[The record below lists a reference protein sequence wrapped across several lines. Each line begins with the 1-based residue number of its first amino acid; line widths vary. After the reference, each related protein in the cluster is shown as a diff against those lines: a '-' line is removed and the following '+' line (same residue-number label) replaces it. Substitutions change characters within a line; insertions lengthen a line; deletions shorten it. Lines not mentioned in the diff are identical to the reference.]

1 MADSQYTKTDSFQTS
16 EEHYQ
21 LIVKGVLNWHFLR
34 IFSIMFKNYLTTALR
49 NLWKNKTY
57 SFLNLFGLAI
67 GIACAG
73 FVFLWVEDEIS
84 FDSMYAKKDRLNLV
98 LENWEYPDHT
108 RTFESTPG
116 LMGPAIKAEIPGL
129 ANVCRLDDESATKLF
144 TVGDKAL
151 YSKGR
156 YVDSSFF
163 SMLELPF
170 VEGNEK
176 QAFSQLYS
184 IVLTEKAAQ
193 KFFGTSQNVI
203 GRTVRLNH
211 KQDYVVSAIIK
222 DIPKN
227 STFQFEWLISFDVYF
242 KENDNLLSWG
252 NNSPLTLVEVAPGA
266 SVANINKIL
275 HNYLQTKV
283 TGSIAHGFLFPMTDW
298 HLRWEFDNGKWTGGG
313 RITYVHLFSVIA
325 WIILFIAC
333 INFMNLATARSE
345 KRGREVGVRKVLGAE
360 KGNLVLQFIG
370 EAILMSALAAF
381 IAVLLISLIL
391 PAFNLLTE
399 KQLTMGLLR
408 PSHIGFLLGITLI
421 CGLVA
426 GSYPSLYLSSFNP
439 VIVLKGLKM
448 NTGGAAFIR
457 KGLVVLQFTI
467 SIVLIIGTVI
477 IFQQIQHIKNRNLGF
492 DKDHLIEIPS
502 SDILTNAFPVV
513 KQELLNT
520 GLVEN
525 AALSDHRIIN
535 GGNNTDDLQWQ
546 GKDPNHKVLVSI
558 REVGPDLLKTMGMKL
573 TEGREFTINDSVS
586 RQDRFLHILVTE
598 ALARQMGKGSA
609 VGKMIM
615 SRDSSLRGVVIGV
628 VKDYV
633 YGDMY
638 GQPDPVIFIC
648 HPQVGS
654 YVYVKIKPGS
664 SPEQALAKIETVV
677 KKANPGYPFDYRFVD
692 DQFNNLFENETL
704 ISKLSR
710 VFAVLAIFISCL
722 GLFGLAA
729 FTAERRTKE
738 IGIRK
743 VLGASVPGL
752 TRLLSADL
760 LKPIILS
767 NLVAFPVAWL
777 VMNSWLQS
785 YAYRVHIHAWVF
797 VVAGLAAVG
806 IALATV
812 SFQAVKAAVANPI
825 KSIKSE

>member
-1 MADSQYTKTDSFQTS
+1 MS
-16 EEHYQ
+16 
-21 LIVKGVLNWHFLR
+21 NWHFLGS
-34 IFSIMFKNYLTTALR
+34 FVIMFKNYLKIALR

-73 FVFLWVEDEIS
+73 FVFLWVEDEVG

-98 LENWEYPDHT
+98 LENWEYQDHT
-108 RTFESTPG
+108 RTFSSTPG
-116 LMGPAIKAEIPGL
+116 LMGPAIKAGIPGL
-129 ANVCRLDDESATKLF
+129 SNVCRLDDESATKLF

-151 YSKGR
+151 YSRGR

-170 VEGNEK
+170 VEGNER
-176 QAFSQLYS
+176 QAFSQFYS

-193 KFFGTSQNVI
+193 KFFGTSRNVI
-203 GRTVRLNH
+203 GRRVRLNH

-242 KENDNLLSWG
+242 KENDNLLNWG

-266 SVANINKIL
+266 SVTTINKLL

-298 HLRWEFDNGKWTGGG
+298 HLRWEFENGKQTGGG

-345 KRGREVGVRKVLGAE
+345 KRGREVGIRKVLGAE
-360 KGNLVLQFIG
+360 KGKLVIQFIG
-370 EAILMSALAAF
+370 EAILMSGLAAF

-391 PAFNLLTE
+391 PAFNLLVE
-399 KQLTMGLLR
+399 KQLAIGLLQ
-408 PSHIGFLLGITLI
+408 PLHIGFLVAIILI

-448 NTGGAAFIR
+448 RAGGAAFIR
-457 KGLVVLQFTI
+457 KGLVVLQFTV

-525 AALSDHRIIN
+525 AALSDHTIIN

-546 GKDPNHKVLVSI
+546 GKDPDHKVLVSI
-558 REVGPDLLKTMGMKL
+558 REVGPELFRTMGMKL
-573 TEGREFTINDSVS
+573 AEGREFTINDSVS
-586 RQDRFLHILVTE
+586 RQDRFLHVIVTE
-598 ALARQMGKGSA
+598 ALARHMGRGGA
-609 VGKMIM
+609 VGKTIM
-615 SRDSSLRGVVIGV
+615 SPDSSIRAVVIGV

-638 GQPDPVIFIC
+638 GQPDPVLFLC
-648 HPQVGS
+648 HPQVGNNL
-654 YVYVKIKPGS
+654 YVRTKPGS
-664 SPEQALAKIETVV
+664 SPEQALAKIEAVV

-692 DQFNNLFENETL
+692 DQFNNMFENETL

-710 VFAVLAIFISCL
+710 VFAALAIFISCL

-752 TRLLSADL
+752 TRLLSGDL

-767 NLVAFPVAWL
+767 NLVAFPVAWW

-797 VVAGLAAVG
+797 VVAGLAAIG

-825 KSIKSE
+825 KSIKAE

>member
-1 MADSQYTKTDSFQTS
+1 
-16 EEHYQ
+16 
-21 LIVKGVLNWHFLR
+21 
-34 IFSIMFKNYLTTALR
+34 MFKNYLKTALR
-49 NLWKNKTY
+49 NLWRNKTY

-73 FVFLWVEDEIS
+73 FVFLWVEDEMS
-84 FDSMYAKKDRLNLV
+84 FDSMYAKKDRLNFV

-116 LMGPAIKAEIPGL
+116 LMGPALKAGIPGL
-129 ANVCRLDDESATKLF
+129 ANTCRLDDEAATKLF

-170 VEGNEK
+170 VEGNER
-176 QAFSQLYS
+176 QAFSQFYS

-193 KFFGTSQNVI
+193 KFFGTSRNVI
-203 GRTVRLNH
+203 GKTVRLNR
-211 KQDYVVSAIIK
+211 KQDYVVSAVIK
-222 DIPKN
+222 DISKN
-227 STFQFEWLISFDVYF
+227 ATIQFEWLISFDVYF
-242 KENDNLLSWG
+242 KENDNLQNWG
-252 NNSPLTLVEVAPGA
+252 NNSPLTLVELKPGA
-266 SVANINKIL
+266 SAAVINRLL
-275 HNYLQTKV
+275 HNYIQTKV
-283 TGSIAHGFLFPMTDW
+283 TTSIAHGFLFPMKDW
-298 HLRWEFDNGKWTGGG
+298 HLRWEFDNGKQTGGG
-313 RITYVHLFSVIA
+313 RITYVHLFTVIA
-325 WIILFIAC
+325 WIILLIAC

-345 KRGREVGVRKVLGAE
+345 RRGREVGVRKVLGAE
-360 KGNLVLQFIG
+360 KGKLVIQFIG
-370 EAILMSALAAF
+370 EALLMSLLAAF
-381 IAVLLISLIL
+381 IAVLLISLVL
-391 PAFNLLTE
+391 PAFNLLVE
-399 KQLTMGLLR
+399 RQLTMELQR
-408 PSHIGFLLGITLI
+408 PLHIGFLLLIVLI

-448 NTGGAAFIR
+448 KTGGAAFIR
-457 KGLVVLQFTI
+457 KGLVVLQFTV

-477 IFQQIQHIKNRNLGF
+477 IFQQIEHIKNRNLGF

-502 SDILTNAFPVV
+502 ADNLTNAFPVV

-520 GLVEN
+520 GLVKN
-525 AALSDHRIIN
+525 AALSDHTMIN

-546 GKDPNHKVLVSI
+546 GKDPGHKVLVSI
-558 REVGPDLLKTMGMKL
+558 REVGPELVETMGMKL
-573 TEGREFTINDSVS
+573 LEGRRFTINDSVS
-586 RQDRFLHILVTE
+586 RKDKFMHILITE

-609 VGKMIM
+609 VGKMIQ
-615 SRDSSLRGVVIGV
+615 SPDSSIRAVVIGV

-638 GQPDPVIFIC
+638 GQPDPVLFLC

-654 YVYVKIKPGS
+654 YLYVRTKPS
-664 SPEQALAKIETVV
+664 TSPEQALVKIEAVV
-677 KKANPGYPFDYRFVD
+677 KKANPGYPFDYRWVD
-692 DQFNNLFENETL
+692 DEFNNMFNNETL
-704 ISKLSR
+704 ISRLSR
-710 VFAVLAIFISCL
+710 VFAALAIFISCL

-743 VLGASVPGL
+743 VLGASVPSI
-752 TRLLSADL
+752 TRLLSGDF
-760 LKPIILS
+760 LKLIILS
-767 NLVAFPVAWL
+767 DLVAFPVAWL
-777 VMNSWLQS
+777 VMSNWLRG
-785 YAYRVHIHAWVF
+785 YAYRVNIHAWVF

-806 IALATV
+806 IALVTV

-825 KSIKSE
+825 KSIKTE

>member
-1 MADSQYTKTDSFQTS
+1 
-16 EEHYQ
+16 
-21 LIVKGVLNWHFLR
+21 
-34 IFSIMFKNYLTTALR
+34 MFKNYLTIALR

-116 LMGPAIKAEIPGL
+116 LMGPAIKAGIPGL
-129 ANVCRLDDESATKLF
+129 ANVCRLDDESANKLF

-163 SMLELPF
+163 SMLQLPF
-170 VEGNEK
+170 VEGNER
-176 QAFSQLYS
+176 QAFSQIYS

-193 KFFGTSQNVI
+193 KFFGTSRNVI

-242 KENDNLLSWG
+242 KENDNLLNWG

-266 SVANINKIL
+266 SVATINKLL

-298 HLRWEFDNGKWTGGG
+298 HLRWEFDNGKQTGGG

-360 KGNLVLQFIG
+360 KGNLVIQFIG

-408 PSHIGFLLGITLI
+408 PLHIGFLLGITLI

-448 NTGGAAFIR
+448 NAGGASVIR

-492 DKDHLIEIPS
+492 DKNHLIEIPS

-525 AALSDHRIIN
+525 AALSDHTMIN

-546 GKDPNHKVLVSI
+546 GKAPDHKVLVSI
-558 REVGPDLLKTMGMKL
+558 REVGPELVETMGMKL
-573 TEGREFTINDSVS
+573 VEGREFTINDSVS
-586 RQDRFLHILVTE
+586 SHRFLHILVTE

-615 SRDSSLRGVVIGV
+615 SPDSSIRGVVIGV

-633 YGDMY
+633 YGNMY
-638 GQPDPVIFIC
+638 GQPDPVIFLC

-654 YVYVKIKPGS
+654 YLYVKTKPGS
-664 SPEQALAKIETVV
+664 SPEQALARIEAVV

-692 DQFNNLFENETL
+692 DQFNNMFENETL

-767 NLVAFPVAWL
+767 NLVAFPVAWW
-777 VMNSWLQS
+777 VMNSWLQG
-785 YAYRVHIHAWVF
+785 YAYRVPIHAWVF

>member
-1 MADSQYTKTDSFQTS
+1 
-16 EEHYQ
+16 
-21 LIVKGVLNWHFLR
+21 
-34 IFSIMFKNYLTTALR
+34 MFKNYLTIALR

-73 FVFLWVEDEIS
+73 FVFLWVEDEVS

-108 RTFESTPG
+108 RTFVSTPG
-116 LMGPAIKAEIPGL
+116 LMGPAIKAGIPGL
-129 ANVCRLDDESATKLF
+129 ANVCRLDDESASKLF
-144 TVGDKAL
+144 TVGDKAF
-151 YSKGR
+151 YSWGR

-170 VEGNEK
+170 LEGNER
-176 QAFSQLYS
+176 QAFSQLNS

-193 KFFGTSQNVI
+193 KFFGTTRNVI

-211 KQDYVVSAIIK
+211 KQDYVVSAILK
-222 DIPKN
+222 DLPKN
-227 STFQFEWLISFDVYF
+227 ATFQFEWLISFDVYF
-242 KENDNLLSWG
+242 KENDNLLNWG

-266 SVANINKIL
+266 NVAAINKLL
-275 HNYLQTKV
+275 HNYLQAKV

-298 HLRWEFDNGKWTGGG
+298 HLRWEFENGKQTGGG
-313 RITYVHLFSVIA
+313 RITYVRLFSVIA

-345 KRGREVGVRKVLGAE
+345 RRGREVGIRKVLGAE
-360 KGNLVLQFIG
+360 KGKLVIQFIG
-370 EAILMSALAAF
+370 EAILMSGLAAF

-399 KQLTMGLLR
+399 KQLTIGLLR
-408 PSHIGFLLGITLI
+408 PMHLGFLLAITLI

-448 NTGGAAFIR
+448 NTGGAAAIR

-492 DKDHLIEIPS
+492 DKDHLLEIPS

-525 AALSDHRIIN
+525 AALSDHTIIN

-546 GKDPNHKVLVSI
+546 GKARDHKVLVST
-558 REVGPDLLKTMGMKL
+558 REVGPELLRTMGMKL
-573 TEGREFTINDSVS
+573 ADGRQFTINDSAS
-586 RQDRFLHILVTE
+586 RQDRFLHIIITE
-598 ALARQMGKGSA
+598 SLARQMGKGSA

-615 SRDSSLRGVVIGV
+615 SPDSSMRGIVIGV

-654 YVYVKIKPGS
+654 YLYVRTKPGS
-664 SPEQALAKIETVV
+664 SPEQALAKIEAVV

-692 DQFNNLFENETL
+692 DQFNNMFENETL

-710 VFAVLAIFISCL
+710 VFAALAIFISCL

-752 TRLLSADL
+752 TRLLSGDL

-767 NLVAFPVAWL
+767 NLVAFPVAWW

-797 VVAGLAAVG
+797 VVAGLAAIG

-825 KSIKSE
+825 KSIKAE

>member
-1 MADSQYTKTDSFQTS
+1 
-16 EEHYQ
+16 
-21 LIVKGVLNWHFLR
+21 
-34 IFSIMFKNYLTTALR
+34 MFKNYLTIALR

-73 FVFLWVEDEIS
+73 FVFLWVEDEVS

-108 RTFESTPG
+108 RTFSSTPG

-129 ANVCRLDDESATKLF
+129 ANVCRLDDESPTKLF
-144 TVGDKAL
+144 TVGDKVL
-151 YSKGR
+151 YSSGR
-156 YVDSSFF
+156 YVDSSLF

-170 VEGNEK
+170 VEGNER
-176 QAFSQLYS
+176 QAFKQLYS

-193 KFFGTSQNVI
+193 KFFGTTRNVI
-203 GRTVRLNH
+203 GRTVRLDH

-242 KENDNLLSWG
+242 KENDNLQNWG

-266 SVANINKIL
+266 NVAGINKLL
-275 HNYLQTKV
+275 HNYLQPKV

-298 HLRWEFDNGKWTGGG
+298 HLRWEFENGKQTGGG
-313 RITYVHLFSVIA
+313 RITYVHLFSMIA

-345 KRGREVGVRKVLGAE
+345 KRGREVGIRKVLGAE
-360 KGNLVLQFIG
+360 KGKLVIQFIG
-370 EAILMSALAAF
+370 EAILMSGLAAL
-381 IAVLLISLIL
+381 IAVLLMSLIL
-391 PAFNLLTE
+391 PAFNLLVE
-399 KQLTMGLLR
+399 KQLTIGLQHPL
-408 PSHIGFLLGITLI
+408 HIGFLLGITLI

-448 NTGGAAFIR
+448 KAGGAAFIR
-457 KGLVVLQFTI
+457 KGLVVLQFTV

-477 IFQQIQHIKNRNLGF
+477 VFQQIQHIKNRNLGF

-525 AALSDHRIIN
+525 AALSDHTMIN

-546 GKDPNHKVLVSI
+546 GKAPGHKVLVSI
-558 REVGPDLLKTMGMKL
+558 REVGPELFRTMGMKF

-586 RQDRFLHILVTE
+586 RQDRLLHVIVTE
-598 ALARQMGKGSA
+598 ALARQMGKGSTI
-609 VGKMIM
+609 GKTIM
-615 SRDSSLRGVVIGV
+615 SPDSSIRGVVIGV

-648 HPQVGS
+648 HPQVGNCM
-654 YVYVKIKPGS
+654 YVKTKPGS
-664 SPEQALAKIETVV
+664 SPEQALAKIEAVV

-692 DQFNNLFENETL
+692 DQFNNMFENETL

-710 VFAVLAIFISCL
+710 VFAALAIFISCL

-752 TRLLSADL
+752 TRLLSGDL

-767 NLVAFPVAWL
+767 NLVAFPVAWW

-797 VVAGLAAVG
+797 VVAGLTAIG

-812 SFQAVKAAVANPI
+812 SFQAVKAAIANPI
-825 KSIKSE
+825 KSIKAE